1 MEKVTDKL
9 NFITIELPKFNKTLR
24 QLETRLDKW
33 IYCIKH
39 LGNLTKQPAKFH
51 DEIFDELFEAA
62 SINTLKDEDMGQ
74 YNKSITEYEDVQ
86 ICMRDFGE
94 LNMEKG
100 MLKKAKEVAK
110 RGLKRGFSIDLISEL
125 TGLTPNQI
133 NLMQ

>member
-1 MEKVTDKL
+1 L

-39 LGNLTKQPAKFH
+39 LGNLTKQPAEFH
-51 DEIFDELFEAA
+51 DEIFDELFETAR
-62 SINTLKDEDMGQ
+62 INTLKDEDMGQ

-100 MLKKAKEVAK
+100 IEKGILTRNAEIAKN
-110 RGLKRGFSIDLISEL
+110 GLKEGLSVDILSRI
-125 TGLTPNQI
+125 TGLTPKQI
-133 NLMQ
+133 IQMQ

>member
-1 MEKVTDKL
+1 M

-39 LGNLTKQPAKFH
+39 LGNLTKQPAEFH
-51 DEIFDELFEAA
+51 DEIFDELFETAR
-62 SINTLKDEDMGQ
+62 INTLKDEDMGQ

-100 MLKKAKEVAK
+100 IEKGILTRNAEIAKN
-110 RGLKRGFSIDLISEL
+110 GLKEGLSVDILSRI
-125 TGLTPNQI
+125 TGLTPKQI
-133 NLMQ
+133 IQMQ